1 MLGFL
6 LPNPRGVA
14 TPPLCD
20 CQWGK
25 NRLFCFKI
33 RDLSMGQGP
42 KKTANAMTQEF
53 APLRPCATKLRAMCD
68 ALGHDNSAN
77 AILGHLGNS
86 KPNCLNCQ

>member
-33 RDLSMGQGP
+33 RNLSMGQGP

-53 APLRPCATKLRAMCD
+53 ALLRPCAARRMICKC
-68 ALGHDNSAN
+68 
-77 AILGHLGNS
+77 LGNDKIAQTS
-86 KPNCLNCQ
+86 LGNLGNRKKVRP

>member
-1 MLGFL
+1 MLGFP

-33 RDLSMGQGP
+33 RDLSMGQGS
-42 KKTANAMTQEF
+42 KKTANAMTQD
-53 APLRPCATKLRAMCD
+53 LRRQRQRHQAARNVRCAW
-68 ALGHDNSAN
+68 
-77 AILGHLGNS
+77 
-86 KPNCLNCQ
+86 Q